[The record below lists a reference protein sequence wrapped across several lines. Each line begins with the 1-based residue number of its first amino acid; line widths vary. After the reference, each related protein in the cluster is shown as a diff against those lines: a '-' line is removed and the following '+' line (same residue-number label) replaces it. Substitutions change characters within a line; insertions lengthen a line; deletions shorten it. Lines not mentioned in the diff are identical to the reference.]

1 MFKQTQSFVLI
12 LRQKYVIIRIIKKQR
27 GDGVTKEYI
36 LSVIVLQTDSNNSIL
51 NLIGAANA
59 VLSKVVIGAD
69 GVGVNEFGEIER
81 DRHNIHLKPCIWQ
94 YMEDWDVYI
103 GYIEGEEDFPINIF
117 TCLKERKK

>member
-1 MFKQTQSFVLI
+1 M
-12 LRQKYVIIRIIKKQR
+12 
-27 GDGVTKEYI
+27 TKEYI
-36 LSVIVLQTDSNNSIL
+36 LSVKIVESGMPFIPVIVLQTDSNNSIL

-81 DRHNIHLKPCIWQ
+81 DRHNIHLKTCIWQ